1 MRLCEPGPMT
11 LSPLGWP
18 AARLAL
24 ILALV
29 APGAQ
34 AARPYVTD
42 DARITPADGCQ
53 VETWVH
59 SHRRDRGGNEF
70 WAVPACNPTGNL
82 EITAGVN
89 RLTGSGDE
97 PFTASA
103 LLQLKTLLRTLDTGI
118 GTGFAVGM
126 TARTGGPGTGAG
138 APSWL
143 SGTYAYNVTS
153 FSFRDESFVLLTLA
167 GLKRD
172 RERGRTLAMWGVGS
186 ETLLLRRGP
195 QELILAAEV
204 FGAEQGRPG
213 WQAGFRFWVVKE
225 KVQVDAVMGAQIANS
240 GPDGRWVSI
249 GLRLIGDGFLR

>member
-42 DARITPADGCQ
+42 DARITPSDGCQ

-59 SHRRDRGGNEF
+59 SHRRHRGGNEF

-97 PFTASA
+97 PSTANA